1 MSMLMVTSFW
11 MCLLMRMLTLLMLI
25 LMLLEFLVELVS
37 LFILSGV
44 PTDEV
49 GSMSV
54 EETTCWLLFF
64 FGELS
69 YSTSVFEE
77 WLWC

>member
-25 LMLLEFLVELVS
+25 LMLLACLLELTS
-37 LFILSGV
+37 WFILSGV
-44 PTDEV
+44 PIEEA

-54 EETTCWLLFF
+54 EEATWGLLFF
-64 FGELS
+64 LGELS

-77 WLWC
+77 WL

>member
-1 MSMLMVTSFW
+1 
-11 MCLLMRMLTLLMLI
+11 MCLLIRMLTLLMLI
-25 LMLLEFLVELVS
+25 LMLLEFLVELAS

-44 PTDEV
+44 PTEEA

-54 EETTCWLLFF
+54 EEATCWLLFF
-64 FGELS
+64 LGELS

>member
-25 LMLLEFLVELVS
+25 LMLLEFLVQLAS
-37 LFILSGV
+37 WLILSGV

-54 EETTCWLLFF
+54 EERTCCLLFF
-64 FGELS
+64 LGELS
-69 YSTSVFEE
+69 YSTSVLED
-77 WLWC
+77 WL

>member
-1 MSMLMVTSFW
+1 
-11 MCLLMRMLTLLMLI
+11 
-25 LMLLEFLVELVS
+25 MLLAFLVELVS
-37 LFILSGV
+37 LVILSGV
-44 PTDEV
+44 PTEEV
-49 GSMSV
+49 GSISV

-64 FGELS
+64 LGELS